1 MKVKDFKM
9 QLKNEHLD
17 IPNVLDNIKNVAYNA
32 EFKPKT
38 KQSYFKLNTFLKYS
52 ISFCLFIILG
62 VILIPNLSNPGAQ
75 MPESASPDTPSSEI
89 EGNLESPEYGES
101 FKLDNLSKQ
110 EIDIYTSYLE
120 NNYSSTIELFENFN
134 VSGNILLKATINNQ
148 DIIILNYEIFNYI
161 RLSISKNNNISL
173 DECLNDI
180 YINYGLNEQYYETI
194 SNAYTFI
201 IEKDQ

>member
-120 NNYSSTIELFENFN
+120 NNYSSTIELFENLN

>member
-75 MPESASPDTPSSEI
+75 MPESASPDTPNSEI
-89 EGNLESPEYGES
+89 EGNLESPEYSDS

-148 DIIILNYEIFNYI
+148 DIIVLNYEIFNYI
-161 RLSISKNNNISL
+161 RLSISKNNDISL

>member
-75 MPESASPDTPSSEI
+75 MPESASPDTPNSEI

-173 DECLNDI
+173 YECLNDI

>member
-89 EGNLESPEYGES
+89 EGNLESPENSES

-110 EIDIYTSYLE
+110 EIDIYTSYLA

-134 VSGNILLKATINNQ
+134 VSGNVLLKATINNQ

-180 YINYGLNEQYYETI
+180 YINYGLSEQYYETI

>member
-89 EGNLESPEYGES
+89 DGNLESPENSES

-110 EIDIYTSYLE
+110 EIDIYTSYL
-120 NNYSSTIELFENFN
+120 
-134 VSGNILLKATINNQ
+134 
-148 DIIILNYEIFNYI
+148 
-161 RLSISKNNNISL
+161 
-173 DECLNDI
+173 
-180 YINYGLNEQYYETI
+180 
-194 SNAYTFI
+194 
-201 IEKDQ
+201 

>member
-89 EGNLESPEYGES
+89 EGNLESPENSES

-110 EIDIYTSYLE
+110 EIDIYTSYLA

-134 VSGNILLKATINNQ
+134 VAGNVLLKATIHNQ

-180 YINYGLNEQYYETI
+180 YINYGLSEQYYETI